1 MHHYEEAPVMDDMVI
16 IGFGAVLILAG
27 TILIK
32 SVRQYR
38 SSRRAH
44 RQSESHLL
52 FWDRVRA
59 RRKHYA
65 LRREVEQLKRRVVDG
80 DIRKQAERG
89 PQ

>member
-1 MHHYEEAPVMDDMVI
+1 MMDYTII
-16 IGFGAVLILAG
+16 IGFSAVLMLAG

-32 SVRQYR
+32 SVRQHR
-38 SSRRAH
+38 SRRA
-44 RQSESHLL
+44 RQQSESHLL

-80 DIRKQAERG
+80 DVQKQAERG